1 MVLGDRP
8 SGFQE
13 GQRVRVR
20 KVGRDSDSQPEEQL
34 LGKEGNIWYGSGSDE
49 RGFITLYF
57 VEFDGGAVVAISPGW
72 LESAE

>member
-20 KVGRDSDSQPEEQL
+20 KEGRDSDSQPEEQL
-34 LGKEGNIWYGSGSDE
+34 LGKEGIIWHGSGSDE
-49 RGFITLYF
+49 RGFTNLYF
-57 VEFDGGAVVAISPGW
+57 VEFDDGVVVAISPRW